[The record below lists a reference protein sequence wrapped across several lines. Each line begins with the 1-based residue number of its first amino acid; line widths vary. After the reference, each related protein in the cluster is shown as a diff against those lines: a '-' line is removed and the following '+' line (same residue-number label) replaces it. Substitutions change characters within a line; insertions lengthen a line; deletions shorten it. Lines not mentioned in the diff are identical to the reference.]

1 MRTITITDSDGVRL
15 TVEITR
21 GLGAPPSAWPWVA
34 VLSIGDGAGSVG
46 LDRAAT
52 IELIATLMRELSD
65 REATS

>member
-1 MRTITITDSDGVRL
+1 MRMTTITDSDGERL

-21 GLGAPPSAWPWVA
+21 RPGATSSAWPWLA
-34 VLSIGDGAGSVG
+34 VLSIDGGTGSVG

-52 IELIATLMRELSD
+52 IELVATLMRELSD

>member
-1 MRTITITDSDGVRL
+1 MRMITDSDGERL

-21 GLGAPPSAWPWVA
+21 GLEAPPSAWPWVA
-34 VLSIGDGAGSVG
+34 VLSIGARSVG